1 MTSVPAARLTR
12 LPALLATGAL
22 ALVLASLL
30 LPGDR
35 VELPGRTMTGS
46 VWEILRQVQP
56 QPFGVLFVAW
66 LGLATLWAWTGRLRW
81 LWGLAVLASCYA
93 ITARIQARWAYAH
106 TLWDGV
112 DQDGNPTGGMAEAEP
127 AWGLVVFSL
136 GLLAMA
142 VAAGVGLAEP
152 WLTRRVARL
161 RGGR

>member
-66 LGLATLWAWTGRLRW
+66 LRG
-81 LWGLAVLASCYA
+81 
-93 ITARIQARWAYAH
+93 
-106 TLWDGV
+106 
-112 DQDGNPTGGMAEAEP
+112 
-127 AWGLVVFSL
+127 
-136 GLLAMA
+136 
-142 VAAGVGLAEP
+142 
-152 WLTRRVARL
+152 TRF
-161 RGGR
+161 GDTQ